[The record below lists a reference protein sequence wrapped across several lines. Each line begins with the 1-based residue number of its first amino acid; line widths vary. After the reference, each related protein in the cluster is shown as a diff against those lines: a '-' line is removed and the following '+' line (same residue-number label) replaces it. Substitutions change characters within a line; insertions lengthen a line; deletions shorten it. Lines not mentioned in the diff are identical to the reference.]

1 MLFYSDVRQLNRK
14 TFKLHEY
21 RNYYYDL
28 EQLVEDL
35 YLTEHKWSVNKL
47 IFIPFY
53 LFCSFGSYFWGV
65 QACSTDIV
73 LLWKP
78 DGRLMKKKFIHF

>member
-1 MLFYSDVRQLNRK
+1 MLFYSDVRALNRK

-35 YLTEHKWSVNKL
+35 YLIEHKWL
-47 IFIPFY
+47 IIIIIHQY
-53 LFCSFGSYFWGV
+53 L
-65 QACSTDIV
+65 
-73 LLWKP
+73 
-78 DGRLMKKKFIHF
+78 